1 MVTARHVL
9 DDGEVELIEP
19 EHYASPRSLEIVRTF
34 VPDDPRIDLAVLETN
49 FSLQHF
55 MEMTTIVQGRYQRP
69 KVDAIPLGGHLD
81 DWIDD
86 GLVLTR
92 ALTMGYP
99 SVPLSSRSQLI
110 ASTGEVNGVID
121 RYDRPYVHFAVST
134 MGRGGFSGGPV
145 ISEYGF
151 LLGVYTGMFSENFS
165 ATGGLPGALSVEP
178 LLNLLDENGIYPG
191 DTNGPFLRE
200 LYSGLGKPLEE
211 ILSSPNVTVE
221 GNAEALTEADRRKH
235 AHTAE
240 KRAANPRYQP
250 PTDAGRTRSRLS
262 LRRWLRRE

>member
-1 MVTARHVL
+1 
-9 DDGEVELIEP
+9 
-19 EHYASPRSLEIVRTF
+19 
-34 VPDDPRIDLAVLETN
+34 
-49 FSLQHF
+49 
-55 MEMTTIVQGRYQRP
+55 MERTTIVQGRYQRP
-69 KVDAIPLGGHLD
+69 RVDAIPLGGHLD

-110 ASTGEVNGVID
+110 ASIGEVNGVID
-121 RYDRPYVHFAVST
+121 RYDRPFVHFAVST

-165 ATGGLPGALSVEP
+165 ATGGLPGVLSVEP
-178 LLNLLDENGIYPG
+178 LLNLLHENGIYPG
-191 DTNGPFLRE
+191 NTNDPFLRE
-200 LYSGLGKPLEE
+200 LYSGLDKPLEE

-221 GNAEALTEADRRKH
+221 GNAEALIGLIAGSALISLRNELPIRATSRLPRRTPAEREVAYLSVAGYAANRSTPINPRRAAAALDPAAALLPPPEREADH
-235 AHTAE
+235 PLLQLQSPA
-240 KRAANPRYQP
+240 
-250 PTDAGRTRSRLS
+250 RSGAPQGPAKCR
-262 LRRWLRRE
+262 